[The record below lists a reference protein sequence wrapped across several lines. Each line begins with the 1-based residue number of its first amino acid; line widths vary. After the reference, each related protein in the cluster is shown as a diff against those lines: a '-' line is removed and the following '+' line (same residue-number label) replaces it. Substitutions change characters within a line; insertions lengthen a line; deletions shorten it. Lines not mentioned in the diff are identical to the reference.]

1 MDLND
6 LPAAVDQLDRL
17 EGIVSTFLNADWDGA
32 LQRDGLGGF
41 IAECMNCMTG
51 ANAPVIQVS
60 RYSSWSGHAIEQL
73 LQRHGV
79 KIWDRGFLGEN
90 LFFRVKR
97 RQAVWAEYL
106 LLRAGVPVVSPP
118 IDPRNREYAERH
130 SPRSEPPNRQW
141 RR

>member
-6 LPAAVDQLDRL
+6 LPAAVDQIDRL
-17 EGIVSTFLNADWDGA
+17 EGIVSTFLNADWEVA
-32 LQRDGLGGF
+32 FQRDGLGGL
-41 IAECMNCMTG
+41 IAECMDCMTG
-51 ANAPVIQVS
+51 ANAPMIQVS

-90 LFFRVKR
+90 LYFRVKR

-106 LLRAGVPVVSPP
+106 LLRAGVPVVSTL
-118 IDPRNREYAERH
+118 IDPRNREYTERFP
-130 SPRSEPPNRQW
+130 PRSEPPT
-141 RR
+141 RRSRR